1 MAATYTTNLN
11 LAKPATSDPVDV
23 SVLNSNMD
31 KVDAACG
38 TITGSITMASGW
50 TLGTSE
56 AIIRQYGKVVV
67 VRFYATKDSSI
78 ASAGTE
84 NVGTISGVAL
94 PSSNVR
100 NICYTGTDA
109 WVVSNT
115 GYVILDNTGVIGVRS
130 NGATDDTVQI
140 ELVYI
145 VA

>member
-1 MAATYTTNLN
+1 MATYTTNLH
-11 LAKPATSDPVDV
+11 LAKPAASDTVDV
-23 SVLNSNMD
+23 SVLNGNMD
-31 KVDAACG
+31 TIDAVCG
-38 TITGSITMASGW
+38 TITGSITMDPDW
-50 TLGTSE
+50 TLGTPE

-67 VRFYATKDSSI
+67 VRFYATKSSAI
-78 ASAGTE
+78 SSSSTDT
-84 NVGTISGVAL
+84 VGTISGVAL

-109 WVVSNT
+109 WVVGNI
-115 GYVILDNTGVIGVRS
+115 GYVLLDNTGIIYVKS